1 MNINVLH
8 ILLFDAECILC
19 NKSVQYIIK
28 HDTKKQFKFASLQS
42 DIGQQLLKE
51 NQLSSQD
58 FSTVVYINKSIVY
71 TKSTAAIR
79 VFSELGTIHK
89 IALMFLFVPQ
99 FIRDFCYNL
108 VAANRDKLFKDGTC
122 LIPSKEL
129 NERILK

>member
-1 MNINVLH
+1 MNLEVLH

-28 HDTKKQFKFASLQS
+28 HDTKKQFRFASLQS
-42 DIGQQLLKE
+42 EIGQQLLTE
-51 NQLSSQD
+51 NQLGTKD
-58 FSTVVYINKSIVY
+58 LSTVVYINKSIVY

-79 VFSELGTIHK
+79 VFAQLGILHK
-89 IALMFLFVPQ
+89 FAILFLIVPK
-99 FIRDFCYNL
+99 FMRDFCYNL
-108 VAANRDKLFKDGTC
+108 VAANRHRLFKDGTC

>member
-1 MNINVLH
+1 MNLEVLH

-28 HDTKKQFKFASLQS
+28 HDTKKQFRFASLQS
-42 DIGQQLLKE
+42 EIGQQLLLE
-51 NQLSSQD
+51 NQLGAQEL
-58 FSTVVYINKSIVY
+58 STVVYIHKSIVY

-79 VFSELGTIHK
+79 VFGQLGILHK
-89 IALMFLFVPQ
+89 FAILFLIVPK
-99 FIRDFCYNL
+99 FMRDFCYNL
-108 VAANRDKLFKDGTC
+108 VAANRHRLFKDGTC

>member
-1 MNINVLH
+1 MNLEVLH

-28 HDTKKQFKFASLQS
+28 HDTKKQFRFASLQS
-42 DIGQQLLKE
+42 EIGQQLLTE
-51 NQLSSQD
+51 NQLGTKD
-58 FSTVVYINKSIVY
+58 LSTVVYINKSIVY

-79 VFSELGTIHK
+79 VFAQLGILHK
-89 IALMFLFVPQ
+89 FAILFLIVPK
-99 FIRDFCYNL
+99 FMRDFCYNL
-108 VAANRDKLFKDGTC
+108 VAANRHKLFKDGTC

>member
-1 MNINVLH
+1 MNLEVLH

-28 HDTKKQFKFASLQS
+28 HDTKKQFRFASLQS
-42 DIGQQLLKE
+42 EIGQQLLTE
-51 NQLSSQD
+51 NQLGTKD
-58 FSTVVYINKSIVY
+58 LSTVVYINKSIVY

-79 VFSELGTIHK
+79 VFAQLGILHK
-89 IALMFLFVPQ
+89 FAILFLIVPT
-99 FIRDFCYNL
+99 FMRDFCYNL
-108 VAANRDKLFKDGTC
+108 VAANRHRLFKDGTC

>member
-1 MNINVLH
+1 MNLEALH

-28 HDTKKQFKFASLQS
+28 HDTKKQFRFASLQS
-42 DIGQQLLKE
+42 EIGQQLLTE
-51 NQLSSQD
+51 NQLDTQEL
-58 FSTVVYINKSIVY
+58 STVVYIHKSIVY

-79 VFSELGTIHK
+79 VFVQLGILHK
-89 IALMFLFVPQ
+89 FAYVFLILPKFM
-99 FIRDFCYNL
+99 RDFCYNL
-108 VAANRDKLFKDGTC
+108 VAANRHKLFKDGTC